1 MQGRIAYLGKIFTK
15 RNINL
20 EVMKVV
26 LYNIWKLSH
35 GFEIKEVGDKVYVFQ
50 FEDGSEKDKVLV
62 RQPWSFNKALIVL
75 ADFDGF
81 SFPTDVN
88 MD

>member
-35 GFEIKEVGDKVYVFQ
+35 GLEIKEVGDKVYVFQ
-50 FEDGSEKDKVLV
+50 FEDGSEK
-62 RQPWSFNKALIVL
+62 
-75 ADFDGF
+75 
-81 SFPTDVN
+81 
-88 MD
+88 